1 MLVSQSEVVNS
12 AVKHKTDFNILIFCL
27 HKMYIS
33 KKGLP
38 DLRFKDYLQVC
49 LKVSTLK
56 IQSLTSTIL
65 ILTSKSV
72 ERS

>member
-1 MLVSQSEVVNS
+1 MLVSQSELVNR
-12 AVKHKTDFNILIFCL
+12 AVKHKTDFNILIFW
-27 HKMYIS
+27 KS